1 MRWVRINS
9 VLQTC
14 VEWSR
19 RESMGK
25 DPDSDGTM
33 HRRKERFGC

>member
-9 VLQTC
+9 VLQTY

-25 DPDSDGTM
+25 DRDSDGTM
-33 HRRKERFGC
+33 LGRKERFGC